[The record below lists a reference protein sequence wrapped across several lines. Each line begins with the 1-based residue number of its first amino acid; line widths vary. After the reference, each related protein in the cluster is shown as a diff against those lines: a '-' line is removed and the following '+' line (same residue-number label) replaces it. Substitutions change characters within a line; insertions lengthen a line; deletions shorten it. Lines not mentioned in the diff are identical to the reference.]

1 MEPAVDGLK
10 HMGIDWQGWLPT
22 RAWRSPE
29 RWMLDWYRFGDR
41 PLREPFFCD
50 SVEAALRRPF
60 NLAFR
65 RQAGIDALLDWQA
78 RSPGIAPTAFV
89 FHVSR
94 CGSTLL
100 AQVLA
105 GFESH
110 IVLSEPP
117 PLDVLLRAHYDDPAA
132 EERQPAWIAA
142 LLSAWGQRRN
152 GSERAL
158 VVKLDAWNIF
168 ELPLLRTA
176 CPDTPW
182 IFLYREPLEVVASHL
197 QLAGRHMV
205 PGLIGASPLALPME
219 EAMACSRAEFIA
231 RMTGRL
237 LEAGLEQCTR
247 HGGLAVNYDELPGAI
262 GGRLADLLGLDAA
275 DATAALTGLSHHA
288 KRRAE
293 SFEPDRVR
301 KREAVDDAVREQVE
315 RWALRPYLALESLR
329 GEQRRVIKTRA

>member
-1 MEPAVDGLK
+1 MEPAVEGLT
-10 HMGIDWQGWLPT
+10 HVTADWKEWLPT
-22 RAWRSPE
+22 RAWRAPE
-29 RWMLDWYRFGDR
+29 RWMIDWCHFGDR

-65 RQAGIDALLDWQA
+65 RQTGVDALLDRQA

-105 GFESH
+105 GFENH

-117 PLDVLLRAHYDDPAA
+117 PIDVLLRAHYTDPAA
-132 EERQPAWIAA
+132 GERQPAWIAA

-152 GSERAL
+152 GRERAL

-168 ELPLLRTA
+168 ELPSLRRA

-182 IFLYREPLEVVASHL
+182 IFLYREPMEVVASHL
-197 QLAGRHMV
+197 QAPGRHMV

-219 EAMACSRAEFIA
+219 EATACSRAEFIA
-231 RMTGRL
+231 RTTGKL
-237 LEAGLEQCTR
+237 LEAGLEHCVR

-275 DATAALTGLSHHA
+275 EAASAAKGLAHHA

-293 SFEPDRVR
+293 SFEPDRER

-315 RWALRPYLALESLR
+315 RWASRPYLALEALR
-329 GEQRRVIKTRA
+329 GEK